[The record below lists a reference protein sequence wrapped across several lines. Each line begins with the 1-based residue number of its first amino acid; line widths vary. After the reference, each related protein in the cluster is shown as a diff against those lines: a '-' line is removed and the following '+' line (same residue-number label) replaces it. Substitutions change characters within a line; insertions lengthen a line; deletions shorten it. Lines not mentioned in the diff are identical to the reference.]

1 MWIRTTSLSAPSVL
15 NTPGV
20 KATFYI
26 FHVLPEWVVILML
39 YGDNVRKIFGTGL
52 VGDWRRVD
60 ETDKQREKREKQEA
74 KRKERREKDLVD
86 TGEAEKQGQASEDGV
101 TAA

>member
-1 MWIRTTSLSAPSVL
+1 
-15 NTPGV
+15 
-20 KATFYI
+20 
-26 FHVLPEWVVILML
+26 ML

-60 ETDKQREKREKQEA
+60 ETDKQREKREKQKA